1 MKCSDCKFWLEQS
14 HSANILGRAIPNDHK
29 DASKIGECRANPP
42 MPVRGDNTG
51 WRMYPCTTAKDWCG
65 DFEKKQEAV
74 PVANIQQQPA
84 PVEIKQQPAGIISDL
99 KKRMGRPPKTT

>member
-1 MKCSDCKFWLEQS
+1 MKCSDCKFWLEQG

-29 DASKIGECRANPP
+29 DACKIGECRANPP

-51 WRMYPCTTAKDWCG
+51 WRMFPSTTSKDWCG
-65 DFEKKQEAV
+65 DYEGKPQVTHFE
-74 PVANIQQQPA
+74 PTPA
-84 PVEIKQQPAGIISDL
+84 PVEIKQQSSGIINDL